1 MILSSTKTFNSATF
15 PEVSFT
21 VRVLNRIE
29 RARRDALIAGP
40 RAEFSRLERER
51 SALLRSLIPNAD
63 WETAAGQAE
72 ASERIQKLPLADKER
87 VFALKEDAQIVHDAQ
102 IVPAEIRAA
111 LIGVTGL
118 ECDGAAAT
126 VESVIASAP
135 DELLIEIHAACVSAS
150 GLTAEQEK
158 NSQLPGSF
166 ARQEDG
172 TIESSIAPNAG

>member
-1 MILSSTKTFNSATF
+1 MILTSTKTFNSATF

-29 RARRDALIAGP
+29 RARRDAGIAAH

-51 SALLRSLIPNAD
+51 AALLRSLIPGAD
-63 WETAAGQAE
+63 FESSSGAVAAN
-72 ASERIQKLPLADKER
+72 ERVMALPLADKER
-87 VFALKEDAQIVHDAQ
+87 LFALKEEADIVHSAQ

-111 LIGVTGL
+111 LISITGL
-118 ECDGAAAT
+118 ECDGVPAT

-135 DELLIEIHAACVSAS
+135 DELIIEIHAACVSAS

-158 NSQLPGSF
+158 NLQSLGSS
-166 ARQEDG
+166 AKQEDG
-172 TIESSIAPNAG
+172 TIESSTVPSAS